1 MQSLLYII
9 VINQPM
15 ERKMII
21 KDFETM
27 EDIAE
32 QARKRA
38 DKDFKENTK
47 NINFILKGNNKYYY
61 ANQCK
66 MFSDFIKKNGY
77 PYIDKK
83 EIDKNG
89 VSFNKYSINIGPNQ
103 YYRDVKRFNSK
114 DEVLGFVIGYNE
126 AMKNF

>member
-21 KDFETM
+21 KDIETM

-47 NINFILKGNNKYYY
+47 NINFTLRGNNKYYY

-66 MFSDFIKKNGY
+66 MFADFITKNGY
-77 PYIDKK
+77 PYIDKEDIIK
-83 EIDKNG
+83 DG
-89 VSFNKYSINIGPNQ
+89 VSFNKYSINIGYSQ
-103 YYRDVKRFNSK
+103 YNRDLKRFNSK
-114 DEVLGFVIGYNE
+114 EEMLGFVIGYNE
-126 AMKNF
+126 ATRNF

>member
-1 MQSLLYII
+1 
-9 VINQPM
+9 
-15 ERKMII
+15 MII

-66 MFSDFIKKNGY
+66 MFADFIKKNGY